1 MRPTSR
7 TSFCGRIVRLPDFRP
22 RQILDALL
30 AHGVDFVLIGGLA
43 GVVHGSSYPTYDVD
57 IAYARD
63 PENLEKLAA
72 ALRELGAELRDAP
85 AGLPFSLDAGT
96 LRAGSHF
103 TLATPHGSLDLLS
116 DPDGA
121 PAYAELKRAAGEPV
135 AIEGVAIHVASLDHL
150 IAMKERSGR
159 TKDKLM
165 ATEYRVLSDEQQRT
179 REE

>member
-1 MRPTSR
+1 VARQPE
-7 TSFCGRIVRLPDFRP
+7 FRP
-22 RQILDALL
+22 RRIFDALA

-43 GVVHGSSYPTYDVD
+43 GVAHGSSYPTYDVD

-85 AGLPFSLDAGT
+85 TALPFLLDAET
-96 LRAGSHF
+96 LQAGSHF
-103 TLATPHGSLDLLS
+103 TFTTPHGSLDLLS

-121 PAYAELKRAAGEPV
+121 PAYAQLKRSAGEP
-135 AIEGVAIHVASLDHL
+135 ATIEGVAIHVASLDHL

-165 ATEYRVLSDEQQRT
+165 ATEYRVLSEELRA
-179 REE
+179 REGGPA